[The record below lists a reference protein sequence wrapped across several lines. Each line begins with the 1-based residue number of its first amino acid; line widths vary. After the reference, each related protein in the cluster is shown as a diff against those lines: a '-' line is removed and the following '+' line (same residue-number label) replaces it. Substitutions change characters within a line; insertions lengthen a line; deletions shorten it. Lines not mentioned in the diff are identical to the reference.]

1 MINLNP
7 IQKAIKQRTRNVGF
21 LFLIISIVFI
31 FIGLMIIILF
41 GKLDFTGYQN
51 HFHISRLSLLED
63 VFGAG
68 LYGFLFLCLGI
79 SFLIIAIIFFWQS
92 RSTIDDELDQMIYD
106 KMIKEG
112 KKTLENHEDDENSR
126 RYGVIDR
133 LKLHGE
139 DTGGIPQI
147 KGGPGL

>member
-1 MINLNP
+1 MIKINP
-7 IQKAIKQRTRNVGF
+7 IQKAIKKRTRKGGY
-21 LFLIISIVFI
+21 LYLLISIVLI
-31 FIGLMIIILF
+31 LIGLMIVISF
-41 GKLDFTGYQN
+41 GKFDLSGVN
-51 HFHISRLSLLED
+51 SNWHISNLALLED

-68 LYGFLFLCLGI
+68 IYGFFFICFGI
-79 SFLIIAIIFFWQS
+79 GYLIIAIISFWQS
-92 RSTIDDELDQMIYD
+92 RSTINDELDQMIYD

-112 KKTLENHEDDENSR
+112 KNKLDNYDDDDNNR

-147 KGGPGL
+147 KGGPRL